1 VAAPFFTVVVTTY
14 NREQIVRRAVDSC
27 LAQTFQDLEVV
38 VVDDASSD
46 GTVAGLESSYD
57 DPRLRV
63 VVHERNQGIN
73 PARHTGTVAARGE
86 WVVVVDSDWELM
98 PEALERLRAAIEAL
112 PEGVRVVR
120 FRLLWDDGSVTP
132 RFVPAEPY
140 GYEGRIRWAEEEGGE
155 DAGRCI
161 QAAVFAD
168 TPYIADRRGAME
180 WLFELDL
187 AKAETTLCLDEVLGK
202 EHSDAPNSWLRSV
215 KASELLPRL
224 RTEAPDMLWM
234 AETVLQRHG
243 EALRRWGPKQ
253 YADLLRIAAMQSF
266 LLGRRRDGIR
276 YGLRALR
283 ERPLA
288 PIAWVTLLLGV
299 LGPGA
304 VGRGTLVLRRL
315 QALRA

>member
-1 VAAPFFTVVVTTY
+1 MATPFFSVVVTTY
-14 NREQIVRRAVDSC
+14 NRERIVRRAVDSC
-27 LAQTFQDLEVV
+27 LAQTFEDLEVV
-38 VVDDASSD
+38 VVDDASGD
-46 GTVAGLESSYD
+46 GTVAALESYD

-63 VVHERNQGIN
+63 VVHERNRGIN

-86 WVVVVDSDWELM
+86 WIVVVDSDWELM
-98 PEALERLRAAIEAL
+98 PEALARLRVAIEAL

-161 QAAVFAD
+161 QAAVFEQ
-168 TPYIADRRGAME
+168 TPYIADRRGAIE
-180 WLFELDL
+180 TIFELDL
-187 AKAETTLCLDEVLGK
+187 AKAERSLCLDEVLGK
-202 EHSDAPNSWLRSV
+202 EHSDAPNSWMRSTS
-215 KASELLPRL
+215 AAELLPRL

-234 AETVLQRHG
+234 AETSLDRHG
-243 EALRRWGPKQ
+243 EALRRWGPRQ
-253 YADLLRIAAMQSF
+253 YANLQRVAALQSF
-266 LLGRRRDGIR
+266 LLGRRREGIR
-276 YGLRALR
+276 HALRALR
-283 ERPLA
+283 GRPLG
-288 PIAWVTLLLGV
+288 PMAWVTLTLGV

>member
-1 VAAPFFTVVVTTY
+1 MATPFFSVIVTTY
-14 NREQIVRRAVDSC
+14 NRERIVRRAVDSC
-27 LAQTFQDLEVV
+27 LAQTFEDLEVV

-46 GTVAGLESSYD
+46 NTVAALESYE

-63 VVHERNQGIN
+63 VVHERNRGIN
-73 PARHTGTVAARGE
+73 PARHSGALAARGE

-98 PEALERLRAAIEAL
+98 PEALERLRVAIESL

-161 QAAVFAD
+161 RAAALED

-187 AKAETTLCLDEVLGK
+187 AKAETTLCLDEVLGL
-202 EHSDAPNSWLRSV
+202 EHSDAPNSWLRSA

-234 AETVLQRHG
+234 AETVIERHG
-243 EALRRWGPKQ
+243 EALRRWGPWQ
-253 YADLLRIAAMQSF
+253 YADLQRIAAMQSF

-276 YGLRALR
+276 YALR
-283 ERPLA
+283 SLRQKPLA
-288 PIAWVTLLLGV
+288 PIAWATLGLGV
-299 LGPGA
+299 FGPGA
-304 VGRGTLVLRRL
+304 IGRGTLVLRRL

>member
-1 VAAPFFTVVVTTY
+1 MATPLFSVVVTTY
-14 NREQIVRRAVDSC
+14 NRERIVRRCVDSC
-27 LAQTFQDLEVV
+27 LAQSCGDLEVV

-46 GTVAGLESSYD
+46 GTVAALEGYE

-63 VVHERNQGIN
+63 VVHERNRGIN

-98 PEALERLRAAIEAL
+98 PEALERLRVAIERR
-112 PEGVRVVR
+112 PDGVRVIR
-120 FRLLWDDGSVTP
+120 FRLRWDDGSVTP
-132 RFVPAEPY
+132 RFVPAEPF

-161 QAAVFAD
+161 QAAVFEA

-180 WLFELDL
+180 WLYELDL
-187 AKAETTLCLDEVLGK
+187 AKAETTLCLDEVLGM
-202 EHSDAPNSWLRSV
+202 EHSDAPNSWLRST

-234 AETVLQRHG
+234 AETVLERHG
-243 EALRRWGPKQ
+243 EALRRWGPRQ

-266 LLGRRRDGIR
+266 LLGRRRAGVG
-276 YGLRALR
+276 YALRALR
-283 ERPLA
+283 ARPLA
-288 PIAWVTLLLGV
+288 PIAWVTLVLGV
-299 LGPGA
+299 LGPAA
-304 VGRGTLVLRRL
+304 VGRGTLALRRL